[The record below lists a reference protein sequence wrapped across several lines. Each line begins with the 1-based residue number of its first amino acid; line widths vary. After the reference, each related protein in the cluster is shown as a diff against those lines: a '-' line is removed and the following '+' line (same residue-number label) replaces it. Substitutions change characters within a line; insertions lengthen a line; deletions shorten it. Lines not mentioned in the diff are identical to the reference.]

1 MSLVRSVEIAL
12 ADLGVS
18 VREDPAKD
26 IWNHPVW
33 VAQREAYALRKQW
46 YDGAEWKRV
55 NTDQRDPSGDYEL
68 QWPLQ
73 INPIAK
79 VCRIHRA
86 VMLGM
91 QREIVDKAP
100 IATLVSRSG
109 LTAKGAASA
118 EVLQSFISETWHQN
132 HAPSAQF
139 EAALLLQIYGGH
151 VFRAA
156 WEPFNKTLRHRIA
169 IHSLTTPAYF
179 FAKSYNP
186 FNRWDLLDAY
196 IGYEIATD
204 VARTQ
209 YGITPKNDK
218 DETVLYMEHWTK
230 QYYRVTVD
238 DQVPSFRTGD
248 SLLSPSYAME
258 GENNWGVIPIVYIP
272 HERDGGFLGRSM
284 IDSDSSLIGLSKEL
298 NARMADKGEAVQD
311 SKPLLWAR
319 NTRTGGAWTMKEVMR
334 DGEVVFY
341 LLDIGSSTPLPGAQ
355 PPELGIVESRGLP
368 TSVASYD
375 EELWAE
381 IRRQSDIAS
390 VAMGDDDTA
399 SGRITGPVTAYRM
412 WPTMMHT
419 MSERSFFSTGLT
431 QLGNIVA
438 RVAEEK
444 ARSSDG
450 GYAAFDVEPPGITE
464 DMLTMR
470 LITGWRPM
478 IPIEESQRIEQLNA
492 RLQAGGISLHSYLT
506 LIGVQDLEEEE
517 ARIWA
522 DREREAEIEVKIKG
536 AANENQRNQ
545 DR

>member
-1 MSLVRSVEIAL
+1 MARTIEISLQE
-12 ADLGVS
+12 LGVS
-18 VREDPAKD
+18 ISEKPAQE
-26 IWNHPVW
+26 IWEHPVW
-33 VAQREAYALRKQW
+33 VAQREAYKERKAW
-46 YDGAEWKRV
+46 YDGDEWKRV
-55 NTDQRDPSGDYEL
+55 TRDSRDPSGDYEL

-91 QREIVDKAP
+91 QKEIVDEAP
-100 IATLVSRSG
+100 ISTLVSRSG
-109 LTAKGAASA
+109 LTGSAIAVADTLQRFIGKCWRHSHAS
-118 EVLQSFISETWHQN
+118 ST
-132 HAPSAQF
+132 QF

-151 VFRAA
+151 VFRVA
-156 WEPFNKTLRHRIA
+156 WEPFNRSLPYRIA

-186 FNRWDLLDAY
+186 FDRWDLLDAY

-204 VARTQ
+204 IARSK

-218 DETVLYMEHWTK
+218 ADTVLYMEHWTK

-238 DQVPSFRTGD
+238 DQVPSFRID
-248 SLLSPSYAME
+248 NSPTSSSYAME
-258 GENNWGVIPIVYIP
+258 GENTWGVIPIVYIP
-272 HERDGGFLGRSM
+272 HERDGDFLGRSL
-284 IDSDSSLIGLSKEL
+284 INADSSLIGLSKEL

-311 SKPLLWAR
+311 SKPLMWAR
-319 NTRTGGAWTMKEVMR
+319 NTRTGGSWVMR
-334 DGEVVFY
+334 EVVRDGQTVFS
-341 LLDIGSSTPLPGAQ
+341 LLDIGASVPLPGAQ

-381 IRRQSDIAS
+381 IRRQADVAS

-419 MSERSFFSTGLT
+419 MSERSFFSTGLA
-431 QLGNIVA
+431 QVGNIIA
-438 RVAEEK
+438 RVAEERS
-444 ARSSDG
+444 RSSDE
-450 GYAAFDVEPPGITE
+450 GYAAFGLELPGITE
-464 DMLTMR
+464 EMLSMD

-492 RLQAGGISLHSYLT
+492 RLAAGGISLYSYLT
-506 LIGVQDLEEEE
+506 SIGVQNVEEEE
-517 ARIWA
+517 ARVWA
-522 DREREAEIEVKIKG
+522 DREREAKLEAQVKEAG
-536 AANENQRNQ
+536 YENQRNQ